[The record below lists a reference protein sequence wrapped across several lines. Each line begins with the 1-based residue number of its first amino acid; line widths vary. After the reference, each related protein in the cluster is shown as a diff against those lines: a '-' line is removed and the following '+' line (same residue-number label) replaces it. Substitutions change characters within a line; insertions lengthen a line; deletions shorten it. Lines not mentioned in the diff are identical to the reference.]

1 VVADAAHRAGSDTRM
16 VPAMSKHATL
26 EILLAGYGDSLLV
39 K

>member
-1 VVADAAHRAGSDTRM
+1 VGSNTPV

>member
-1 VVADAAHRAGSDTRM
+1 M